1 MHHRFTVFLL
11 SFALAAC
18 SSLSSKPKD
27 ESYKL
32 ENFAPDS
39 PYEQSFEISPPAA
52 CEAGR
57 RALLSQ
63 GYLIDESKVD
73 SVRARK
79 YFQPDRSTQ
88 IQLTF
93 SLFCLAEEQGENQGS
108 AVYANVRQVR
118 EELKAGSA
126 STGLSVTG
134 IGSLSL
140 PFGGN
145 NESLVKVGEETVTDA
160 EFYGRFFALMQSFIR

>member
-1 MHHRFTVFLL
+1 MHHRVILL
-11 SFALAAC
+11 LCSLLLAAC
-18 SSLSSKPKD
+18 SSTLKPKD
-27 ESYKL
+27 DSYRL

-39 PYEQSFEISPPAA
+39 PFEQSFELSPTAA

-88 IQLTF
+88 VQLSF
-93 SLFCLAEEQGENQGS
+93 SLFCLAEGDGS
-108 AVYANVRQVR
+108 AVYANVRQLR

-134 IGSLSL
+134 IGSL
-140 PFGGN
+140 
-145 NESLVKVGEETVTDA
+145 
-160 EFYGRFFALMQSFIR
+160 

>member
-1 MHHRFTVFLL
+1 MYHRITLL
-11 SFALAAC
+11 LLIFALSAC
-18 SSLSSKPKD
+18 SVFSSKKKD
-27 ESYKL
+27 DSYKL
-32 ENFAPDS
+32 EHFTPDS
-39 PYEQSFEISPPAA
+39 PFEQSFDIGPAAA

-63 GYLIDESKVD
+63 GYLIDETKPD
-73 SVRARK
+73 LVRARK
-79 YFQPDRSTQ
+79 FFQPNRETQ

-93 SLFCLAEEQGENQGS
+93 SLSCLAEGDGS
-108 AVYANVRQVR
+108 VVFANVRQLR
-118 EELKAGSA
+118 EELKANSA

>member
-1 MHHRFTVFLL
+1 MRHRITLL
-11 SFALAAC
+11 ILTLALAAC
-18 SSLSSKPKD
+18 SNLSSKPKED
-27 ESYKL
+27 SYKL
-32 ENFAPDS
+32 EHFTPDS
-39 PYEQSFEISPPAA
+39 PFEQSFDIGPQAA

-63 GYLIDESKVD
+63 GYLIDESKPDAVK
-73 SVRARK
+73 ARK
-79 YFQPDRSTQ
+79 FFQPNRESQ
-88 IQLTF
+88 VQLTF
-93 SLFCLAEEQGENQGS
+93 SLFCLAEGEGA

-145 NESLVKVGEETVTDA
+145 NETLVKVGEETVTDA
-160 EFYGRFFALMQSFIR
+160 DFYGRFFALMQSFIR

>member
-1 MHHRFTVFLL
+1 MLQRCALL
-11 SFALAAC
+11 LLTLALAAC
-18 SSLSSKPKD
+18 SSMSSKPKED
-27 ESYKL
+27 SYKL
-32 ENFAPDS
+32 ENFTPDS
-39 PYEQSFEISPPAA
+39 PYEQSFDINPQAA

-63 GYLIDESKVD
+63 GYLIDESKADTVK
-73 SVRARK
+73 ARK
-79 YFQPDRSTQ
+79 FFQPNRDSQ
-88 IQLTF
+88 VQLTF
-93 SLFCLAEEQGENQGS
+93 SLFCLAEGEGS

-145 NESLVKVGEETVTDA
+145 NETLVKVGEETVTDA
-160 EFYGRFFALMQSFIR
+160 DFYGRFFALMQSFIR

>member
-1 MHHRFTVFLL
+1 MYHRLTPLL
-11 SFALAAC
+11 LIVARSAC
-18 SSLSSKPKD
+18 SALSSKKKD
-27 ESYKL
+27 DSYKL
-32 ENFAPDS
+32 EHFTPDS
-39 PYEQSFEISPPAA
+39 PFEQSFEVGPGAA

-63 GYLIDESKVD
+63 GYLIDESKTD
-73 SVRARK
+73 QVRARK
-79 YFQPDRSTQ
+79 FFQPNRETQ

-93 SLFCLAEEQGENQGS
+93 SLSCLAEGDGA
-108 AVYANVRQVR
+108 AVFANVRQTR

>member
-1 MHHRFTVFLL
+1 MLHRVTLL
-11 SFALAAC
+11 LCSLLLAAC
-18 SSLSSKPKD
+18 SSTSKPKD
-27 ESYKL
+27 DSYRL
-32 ENFAPDS
+32 ENFTPDS
-39 PYEQSFEISPPAA
+39 PFEQSFEISPTAV

-88 IQLTF
+88 VQLTF
-93 SLFCLAEEQGENQGS
+93 SLFCLAEGDGS
-108 AVYANVRQVR
+108 AVYANVRQLR

-145 NESLVKVGEETVTDA
+145 NESLVKVGEETVTDS

>member
-1 MHHRFTVFLL
+1 MYHRLTPLL
-11 SFALAAC
+11 LIVALSAC
-18 SSLSSKPKD
+18 SALSSKKKD
-27 ESYKL
+27 DSYKL
-32 ENFAPDS
+32 EHFTPDS
-39 PYEQSFEISPPAA
+39 PFEQSFEVGPGAA

-63 GYLIDESKVD
+63 GYLIDESKTD
-73 SVRARK
+73 QVRARK
-79 YFQPDRSTQ
+79 FFQPNRETQ

-93 SLFCLAEEQGENQGS
+93 SLSCLAEGDGA
-108 AVYANVRQVR
+108 AVFANVRQLR

>member
-1 MHHRFTVFLL
+1 MYHRITLL
-11 SFALAAC
+11 LLIFALSAC
-18 SSLSSKPKD
+18 SVFSSKKKD
-27 ESYKL
+27 DSYKL
-32 ENFAPDS
+32 EHFTPDS
-39 PYEQSFEISPPAA
+39 PFEQSFEVGPAAA

-63 GYLIDESKVD
+63 GYLIDETKPD
-73 SVRARK
+73 LVRARK
-79 YFQPDRSTQ
+79 FFQPNRETQ

-93 SLFCLAEEQGENQGS
+93 SLSCLAEGDGS
-108 AVYANVRQVR
+108 VVFANVRQLR

>member
-1 MHHRFTVFLL
+1 MYHRLTPLL
-11 SFALAAC
+11 LIVALSAC
-18 SSLSSKPKD
+18 SALSSKKKD
-27 ESYKL
+27 DSYKL
-32 ENFAPDS
+32 EHFTPDS
-39 PYEQSFEISPPAA
+39 PFEQSFEVGPGAA

-63 GYLIDESKVD
+63 GYLIDDSKAE

-79 YFQPDRSTQ
+79 YFQPDRGTQ
-88 IQLTF
+88 VQLTF
-93 SLFCLAEEQGENQGS
+93 SLFCLSEEQGS

>member
-1 MHHRFTVFLL
+1 MYRSSISLL
-11 SFALAAC
+11 AVVVLLVACATNKPAPAWRAESF
-18 SSLSSKPKD
+18 SEETP
-27 ESYKL
+27 
-32 ENFAPDS
+32 
-39 PYEQSFEISPPAA
+39 FEYRSPAA
-52 CEAGR
+52 PNETCSIGQ

-63 GYLIDESKVD
+63 GYLIDDSKVD

-88 IQLTF
+88 VQLTF
-93 SLFCLAEEQGENQGS
+93 SLFCLAEDQGETKGA

>member
-1 MHHRFTVFLL
+1 MYHRFTLL
-11 SFALAAC
+11 LCTLLLAAC
-18 SSLSSKPKD
+18 SSASKPKD
-27 ESYKL
+27 DSYRLES
-32 ENFAPDS
+32 FAPDS
-39 PYEQSFEISPPAA
+39 PYEQSFELSPSAA

-63 GYLIDESKVD
+63 GYQIEESKVD
-73 SVRARK
+73 SMRARK
-79 YFQPDRSTQ
+79 FFQPDRSTQ
-88 IQLTF
+88 VQLTF
-93 SLFCLAEEQGENQGS
+93 SLSCLVEGDGS
-108 AVYANVRQVR
+108 AVYANVRQLR

-126 STGLSVTG
+126 STGLSVAG

>member
-1 MHHRFTVFLL
+1 M
-11 SFALAAC
+11 
-18 SSLSSKPKD
+18 
-27 ESYKL
+27 
-32 ENFAPDS
+32 
-39 PYEQSFEISPPAA
+39 
-52 CEAGR
+52 
-57 RALLSQ
+57 
-63 GYLIDESKVD
+63 D

-88 IQLTF
+88 VQLTF
-93 SLFCLAEEQGENQGS
+93 SLFCLAEDQGETKGA

>member
-1 MHHRFTVFLL
+1 MHHRVILL
-11 SFALAAC
+11 LCSLLLAAC
-18 SSLSSKPKD
+18 SSTLKPKD
-27 ESYKL
+27 DSYRL

-39 PYEQSFEISPPAA
+39 PFEQSFELSPTAA

-88 IQLTF
+88 VQLSF
-93 SLFCLAEEQGENQGS
+93 SLFCLAEGDGS
-108 AVYANVRQVR
+108 VVFANVRQLR

-145 NESLVKVGEETVTDA
+145 NESMVKVGEETVTDA

>member
-1 MHHRFTVFLL
+1 MYHRITLL
-11 SFALAAC
+11 LLIFALSAC
-18 SSLSSKPKD
+18 SVFSSKKKD
-27 ESYKL
+27 DSYKL
-32 ENFAPDS
+32 EHFTPDS
-39 PYEQSFEISPPAA
+39 PFEQSFEIGPAPA

-63 GYLIDESKVD
+63 GYLIDESKPD
-73 SVRARK
+73 LVRARK
-79 YFQPDRSTQ
+79 FFQPNRETQ

-93 SLFCLAEEQGENQGS
+93 SLSCLAEGDGS
-108 AVYANVRQVR
+108 VVFANVRQLR
-118 EELKAGSA
+118 EELKANSA

>member
-1 MHHRFTVFLL
+1 MRYRITLL
-11 SFALAAC
+11 ACLWLAAC
-18 SSLSSKPKD
+18 SSVSKPKD
-27 ESYKL
+27 DSYRL
-32 ENFAPDS
+32 EHFAPDS
-39 PYEQSFEISPPAA
+39 PFEQSFEVSPSAA

-63 GYLIDESKVD
+63 GYLIEESKPD
-73 SVRARK
+73 AVRAK
-79 YFQPDRSTQ
+79 KFFQPDRSTQ
-88 IQLTF
+88 VQLTF
-93 SLFCLAEEQGENQGS
+93 SLFCLSEGDGS
-108 AVYANVRQVR
+108 AVYANVRQMR
-118 EELKAGSA
+118 EELKASSA

-145 NESLVKVGEETVTDA
+145 NESLVKVGEETVTDS

>member
-1 MHHRFTVFLL
+1 MRHRVTLL
-11 SFALAAC
+11 ILTLALAAC
-18 SSLSSKPKD
+18 SNLSSKPKE

-32 ENFAPDS
+32 EHFTPDS
-39 PYEQSFEISPPAA
+39 PYEQSFEVPPQAA

-63 GYLIDESKVD
+63 GYLIDESKPDAVK
-73 SVRARK
+73 ARK
-79 YFQPDRSTQ
+79 FFQPNRDSQ
-88 IQLTF
+88 VQLTF
-93 SLFCLAEEQGENQGS
+93 SLFCLAEGEGA

-145 NESLVKVGEETVTDA
+145 NETLVKVGEETVTDA
-160 EFYGRFFALMQSFIR
+160 DFYGRFFALMQSFIR

>member
-1 MHHRFTVFLL
+1 MRYRITLIACL
-11 SFALAAC
+11 WLAAC
-18 SSLSSKPKD
+18 STVSNPKD
-27 ESYKL
+27 DSYRL
-32 ENFAPDS
+32 EHFAPDS
-39 PYEQSFEISPPAA
+39 PFEQSFEVSPSAA

-63 GYLIDESKVD
+63 GYLIEESKPD
-73 SVRARK
+73 AVRARK
-79 YFQPDRSTQ
+79 FFQPDRSTQ
-88 IQLTF
+88 VQLTF
-93 SLFCLAEEQGENQGS
+93 SLFCLSEGDGS
-108 AVYANVRQVR
+108 AVYANVRQMR

-126 STGLSVTG
+126 STALSVTG

>member
-1 MHHRFTVFLL
+1 MYHRINLL
-11 SFALAAC
+11 LLIFALAAC
-18 SSLSSKPKD
+18 STFSSKKKD
-27 ESYKL
+27 DSYKL
-32 ENFAPDS
+32 EHFTPDS
-39 PYEQSFEISPPAA
+39 PFEQSFEIGVSAA

-63 GYLIDESKVD
+63 GYLIDETKPD
-73 SVRARK
+73 QVRARK
-79 YFQPDRSTQ
+79 FFQPNRETQ

-93 SLFCLAEEQGENQGS
+93 SLSCLAEGDGS
-108 AVYANVRQVR
+108 VVFANVRQLR
-118 EELKAGSA
+118 EELKANSA

>member
-1 MHHRFTVFLL
+1 MYHRITLL
-11 SFALAAC
+11 LLIFALAAC
-18 SSLSSKPKD
+18 STFSSKKKD
-27 ESYKL
+27 DSYKL
-32 ENFAPDS
+32 EHFTPDS
-39 PYEQSFEISPPAA
+39 PFEQSFEIGPAAA

-63 GYLIDESKVD
+63 GYLIDETKPD
-73 SVRARK
+73 LVRARK
-79 YFQPDRSTQ
+79 FFQPNRETQ
-88 IQLTF
+88 VQLTF
-93 SLFCLAEEQGENQGS
+93 SLSCLAEGEGS
-108 AVYANVRQVR
+108 AVFANVRQLR

-145 NESLVKVGEETVTDA
+145 NETLVKVGEETVTDA

>member
-1 MHHRFTVFLL
+1 MLHRFTLFLL
-11 SFALAAC
+11 SLALAAC

-32 ENFAPDS
+32 ENFTPDS
-39 PYEQSFEISPPAA
+39 PYEQSFEVGPAAA

-57 RALLSQ
+57 RALFSQ

-73 SVRARK
+73 AVRARK

-88 IQLTF
+88 VQLTF
-93 SLFCLAEEQGENQGS
+93 SLFCLAEGDGA

>member
-1 MHHRFTVFLL
+1 MYHRITLL
-11 SFALAAC
+11 LLIFALSAC
-18 SSLSSKPKD
+18 SVFSSKKKD
-27 ESYKL
+27 DSYKL
-32 ENFAPDS
+32 EHFTPDS
-39 PYEQSFEISPPAA
+39 PFEQSFDIGPAAA

-63 GYLIDESKVD
+63 GYLIDESKPD
-73 SVRARK
+73 LVRARK
-79 YFQPDRSTQ
+79 FFQPNRETQ

-93 SLFCLAEEQGENQGS
+93 SLSCLAEGDGS
-108 AVYANVRQVR
+108 VVFANVRQLR

>member
-1 MHHRFTVFLL
+1 MSHRFALLLL
-11 SFALAAC
+11 SLLLSAC
-18 SSLSSKPKD
+18 SVLGGSKKKD
-27 ESYKL
+27 DSYKL
-32 ENFAPDS
+32 ESFTPDS
-39 PYEQSFEISPPAA
+39 PFEQSFEVSPTSA

-63 GYLIDESKVD
+63 GYLIDEARPEFIK
-73 SVRARK
+73 ARK

-88 IQLTF
+88 VQLTF
-93 SLFCLAEEQGENQGS
+93 SLFCLADGDGEGAS
-108 AVYANVRQVR
+108 VFANVRQIR

-145 NESLVKVGEETVTDA
+145 SESLVKVGEETVTDA

>member
-1 MHHRFTVFLL
+1 MFHRIPLL
-11 SFALAAC
+11 LLIFALSAC
-18 SSLSSKPKD
+18 SVFSSRKKD
-27 ESYKL
+27 DSYKL
-32 ENFAPDS
+32 EHFTPDS
-39 PYEQSFEISPPAA
+39 PFEQSFEISPGPA

-63 GYLIDESKVD
+63 GYLIDETKPD
-73 SVRARK
+73 LVRARK
-79 YFQPDRSTQ
+79 FFQPNRETQ

-93 SLFCLAEEQGENQGS
+93 SLSCLAEGEGS
-108 AVYANVRQVR
+108 VVFANVRQLR
-118 EELKAGSA
+118 EELKANAA